1 MATVPTDLA
10 GIALLEQETP
20 AVIARQGAKR
30 DVVDYELLFDCVH
43 CGLCLESC
51 PTYVVTRAEMDSP
64 RGRIYLMKAL
74 AEGRLDLDRDA
85 VRHLD
90 LCLECRG
97 CETACPSGV
106 RYGRLIEHARGYIE
120 RNWRRG
126 VMERLRNRIISTIF
140 PYPARLRA
148 ALAPLRFAE
157 RIGMRRLLRRLSPQ
171 SARDW
176 IDLLPELSREP
187 APLFPA
193 NPYSVP
199 GLLEGRGQDAAV
211 SAAPSVVVHHGCVAQ
226 VLAESAN
233 LNSERVLAAA
243 GYRILQLA
251 KTVCCGALDIH
262 HGNLERAREFARIN
276 VAALA
281 ATGADS
287 IVSAASGCSAVI
299 AQYGELLKDD
309 SQLAARAREMSAR
322 VTDLS
327 SLLVDRPHTEASPP
341 LPYHAEEQAK
351 RKTGAEF
358 RATITYHDS
367 CHLVHGLGVREPP
380 RELLRSIQGVRLIE
394 LAESDLCCG
403 SAGSYNLT
411 ERAMARELAR
421 RKVNNIV
428 ATGAQYV
435 VLSNP
440 GCEFQIAAELKRRGS
455 PIRVMHIAD
464 FLALSAAAFTSGQ
477 MPELPRQS
485 G

>member
-1 MATVPTDLA
+1 VPKNLA
-10 GIALLEQETP
+10 EIALPEQDRP
-20 AVIARQGAKR
+20 AAAVPQSAVR

-51 PTYVVTRAEMDSP
+51 PTYIITRAEMDSP

-74 AEGRLDLDRDA
+74 AEGRLELDSDA

-120 RNWRRG
+120 QNWRRG
-126 VMERLRNRIISTIF
+126 VVERLRNCIIRTIF

-157 RIGMRRLLRRLSPQ
+157 RIGMRRLLRRLSPA
-171 SARDW
+171 SAREW
-176 IDLLPELSREP
+176 LDLLPEPSREQ
-187 APLFPA
+187 APLIPVS
-193 NPYSVP
+193 PHPVP
-199 GLLEGRGQDAAV
+199 PPSWQREQNASSG
-211 SAAPSVVVHHGCVAQ
+211 APSAVVHHGCVAQ
-226 VLAESAN
+226 VLTESAN
-233 LNSERVLAAA
+233 LNSERALAAA
-243 GYRILQLA
+243 GYRIVQLT

-262 HGNLERAREFARIN
+262 HGDLERARDFARIN
-276 VAALA
+276 VNALA
-281 ATGADS
+281 ASGADS
-287 IVSAASGCSAVI
+287 ILSAASGCSAVI

-309 SQLAARAREMSAR
+309 SKLAAQAREVSAR

-327 SLLVDRPHTEASPP
+327 SLLLDRQERARGKSG
-341 LPYHAEEQAK
+341 
-351 RKTGAEF
+351 GAF
-358 RATITYHDS
+358 RATVTYHDS
-367 CHLVHGLGVREPP
+367 CHLVHGLGVREQP
-380 RELLRSIQGVRLIE
+380 RELLRSIPGVNLVE

-421 RKVNNIV
+421 RKVDNII

-440 GCEFQIAAELKRRGS
+440 GCEFQIAAELKRRSS
-455 PIRVMHIAD
+455 PIRVIHIAD
-464 FLALSAAAFTSGQ
+464 FLALASAKPPS
-477 MPELPRQS
+477 ERS
-485 G
+485 N